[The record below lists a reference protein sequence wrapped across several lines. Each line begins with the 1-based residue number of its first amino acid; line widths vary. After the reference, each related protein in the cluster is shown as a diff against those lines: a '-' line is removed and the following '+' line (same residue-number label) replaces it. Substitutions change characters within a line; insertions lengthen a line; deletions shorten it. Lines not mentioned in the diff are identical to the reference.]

1 MLDMG
6 VFMRN
11 KIKNLWKN
19 FKHWLI
25 RKLGGYV
32 APTQKLEVKHSY
44 YPTVKYYSSITL
56 SDWEKEHRMDII
68 QKELAEDITKTIL
81 NEIELHTSRNLQEG
95 TTTYLAEIE
104 IVKRS

>member
-1 MLDMG
+1 MVALT
-6 VFMRN
+6 N
-11 KIKNLWKN
+11 KIKSFWKN

-44 YPTVKYYSSITL
+44 YPTVKYCSSITL
-56 SDWEKEHRMDII
+56 SDWEKEHRTDII
-68 QKELAEDITKTIL
+68 QKELAEDITKTIF
-81 NEIELHTSRNLQEG
+81 NEIELHISENLQEG

>member
-1 MLDMG
+1 MA
-6 VFMRN
+6 VSMR
-11 KIKNLWKN
+11 NLWKK

-25 RKLGGYV
+25 RKLGGYI
-32 APTQKLEVKHSY
+32 APTNKYEVKHTY

-81 NEIELHTSRNLQEG
+81 NEMELRTSRNLQEG